1 LVISNEAPTYHLK
14 SLRFLK
20 WKRETEIADLAKI
33 SIGVMPL
40 EMDIWSEGKCGFKGL
55 QYMSLG
61 IPALMSPV
69 GVNVQIVSHAENGYL
84 PIKLEDW
91 KSQLEMLL
99 NDIDLRKKIGESGK
113 KTINERY
120 SVLSNQSNYL
130 RLFQ

>member
-1 LVISNEAPTYHLK
+1 
-14 SLRFLK
+14 
-20 WKRETEIADLAKI
+20 
-33 SIGVMPL
+33 MPL

-69 GVNVQIVSHAENGYL
+69 GVNSQIVSHGENGYL
-84 PIKLEDW
+84 PVKLEDW
-91 KSQLEMLL
+91 RVQLELL
-99 NDIDLRKKIGESGK
+99 LTDVDLRKKIGEAGK

-130 RLFQ
+130 SLFQ